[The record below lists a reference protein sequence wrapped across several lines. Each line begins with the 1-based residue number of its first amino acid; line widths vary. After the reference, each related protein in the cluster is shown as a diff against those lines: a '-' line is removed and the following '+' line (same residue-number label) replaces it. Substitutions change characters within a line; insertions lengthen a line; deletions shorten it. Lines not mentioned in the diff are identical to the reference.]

1 MFAKINKVSE
11 AALGCKIAAVNNSDV
26 PRGSGDFKIYRI
38 YVRVL
43 TLYPIRKSQW
53 HQETDPIFS
62 TSGDRHNL
70 QNTLKCLS
78 IGTPK
83 AINFPFVS
91 NEKLM
96 IFRCPNIQAHYNEAV
111 IYLNFGTPKNNEFSI
126 WNKWK
131 IYYF

>member
-1 MFAKINKVSE
+1 M
-11 AALGCKIAAVNNSDV
+11 
-26 PRGSGDFKIYRI
+26 
-38 YVRVL
+38 
-43 TLYPIRKSQW
+43 IRMDKSTGQNIGGFTC
-53 HQETDPIFS
+53 ETYC
-62 TSGDRHNL
+62 
-70 QNTLKCLS
+70 TLKCLR
-78 IGTPK
+78 IGTPN

-96 IFRCPNIQAHYNEAV
+96 LFRCLSIQAHCNVAV